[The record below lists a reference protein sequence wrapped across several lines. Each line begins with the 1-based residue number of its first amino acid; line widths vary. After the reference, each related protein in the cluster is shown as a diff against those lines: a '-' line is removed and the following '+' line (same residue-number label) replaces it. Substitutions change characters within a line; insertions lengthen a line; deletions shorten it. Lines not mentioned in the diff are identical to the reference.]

1 MVVVAAAEVM
11 AVGVVEAEVV
21 GAAGAEAPE
30 RFATIPGHEFI
41 CAGVVAGGFPSLP
54 HPVNP
59 PIVAAMILPEQ
70 PVTLSA
76 QQVAELNQK
85 LSAMRHDINNS
96 LALVLAGVELMK
108 VKPDTTPRMLG
119 TIAEQPARI
128 TGLMRQFCV
137 EFEETMG
144 IKRPEKVH

>member
-1 MVVVAAAEVM
+1 MPHVANA
-11 AVGVVEAEVV
+11 
-21 GAAGAEAPE
+21 
-30 RFATIPGHEFI
+30 
-41 CAGVVAGGFPSLP
+41 
-54 HPVNP
+54 
-59 PIVAAMILPEQ
+59 PIVSAMILPEQ

-85 LSAMRHDINNS
+85 LSTMRHDINNS

-108 VKPDTTPRMLG
+108 VKPEAAPRMLG

-128 TGLMRQFCV
+128 AGLMRQFSA